1 MHTASK
7 GVLFQF
13 FRSIIQ
19 IVEHFSPWLM
29 RNRMVHGSTEF
40 LTEDG
45 ISELGG
51 GPHKQWI
58 TIFDIVNRNLK
69 ERLLNQQRI
78 EKNC

>member
-51 GPHKQWI
+51 GPHKQ
-58 TIFDIVNRNLK
+58 
-69 ERLLNQQRI
+69 
-78 EKNC
+78 